1 MRHED
6 LAHLSTEALI
16 DIRETASQI
25 LEARNV
31 EMLKVALSE
40 LTTLIYKWD
49 EKGVDFYICTN
60 DGTITLYANDICVE
74 RK

>member
-16 DIRETASQI
+16 DIRETASQV

-31 EMLKVALSE
+31 EMLKFALAEFTS
-40 LTTLIYKWD
+40 LMSKWD
-49 EKGVDFYICTN
+49 ERGVSFYVCTN
-60 DGTITLYANDICVE
+60 DDIISLRANDICVE